1 VTGATPGLA
10 PADVPAGHR
19 PVICGLG
26 MTELGKVYGRSAAQF
41 AAGAVRLAAA
51 DAGLA
56 FGDIDGLLVS
66 SGVTN
71 GVHLE
76 LAQDLGLHDLSLL
89 AEMQSYG
96 STAGAMVQVA
106 SMAVMSGMA
115 STVACVWADAPLR
128 QGLSAAASYSAARQ
142 VPSGW
147 RGLAAAAGLA
157 SANQRYALAARR
169 HMERYGTTNDQ
180 LGAIA
185 VAQRNWAALNPLA
198 QLRDPI
204 TIEDYHASRWVAEPF
219 RLLDCCLVSN
229 GGIAVIVTT
238 ADRAAGLRQ
247 PPVWVRGWAQAHPGH
262 SGRRF
267 DDFGLVTGAATA
279 GPAAL
284 AMAGIELADIDVV
297 ELYDCYTYT
306 VLVTLEDYGFCE
318 KGEGGPF
325 AASGVLGPDGKLK
338 VNTGGGQLSSYY
350 MWGMTPLSE
359 AVIQARGQG
368 EDRQVAQHE
377 LVLVSGNGG
386 ILDHHSTLILAAAS

>member
-1 VTGATPGLA
+1 
-10 PADVPAGHR
+10 
-19 PVICGLG
+19 
-26 MTELGKVYGRSAAQF
+26 MTELGKVYGRAPAQF

-56 FGDIDGLLVS
+56 LGDIDGLLVS
-66 SGVTN
+66 SGLTN
-71 GVHLE
+71 GVHLD
-76 LAQDLGLHDLSLL
+76 LQLDLGLRDLALL
-89 AEMQSYG
+89 SEMQAYG

-115 STVACVWADAPLR
+115 TAVACVWADAPLR
-128 QGLSAAASYSAARQ
+128 QGVSGSAAYTAARQ
-142 VPSGW
+142 VPAGW
-147 RGLAAAAGLA
+147 RGLSAAAGLV
-157 SANQRYALAARR
+157 SANQMYALAARR
-169 HMERYGTTNDQ
+169 HMERFGTTSDQ

-185 VAQRNWAALNPLA
+185 VAQRAWAGLNPLA
-198 QLRDPI
+198 QLREPI
-204 TIEDYHASRWVAEPF
+204 TLEDYHASRWIAEPF
-219 RLLDCCLVSN
+219 HLLDCCLVSN
-229 GGIAVIVTT
+229 GGIAVIVTS

-267 DDFGLVTGAATA
+267 DDFGLVTGAAAA

-284 AMAGIELADIDVV
+284 TMAGVELADIDVA

-359 AVIQARGQG
+359 AVIQARGQAG
-368 EDRQVAQHE
+368 QRQAPRHD

-386 ILDHHSTLILAAAS
+386 VLDHHSTLVLAAAG